1 MKEENDVPRSV
12 TRTCLLALPSSIPP
26 HLPSLPKR
34 ICSFV
39 DNGDN
44 QTVFDKMARACGR
57 RGERRDDSGS
67 GTSSGDAAFET
78 SAKLSK
84 PSEARLGY

>member
-1 MKEENDVPRSV
+1 MFPAVLLGLA
-12 TRTCLLALPSSIPP
+12 CLLCPLPSLP

-57 RGERRDDSGS
+57 RGERRDDSGVRLAL
-67 GTSSGDAAFET
+67 GMLLKGHLQNLIILHLITPVAF
-78 SAKLSK
+78 
-84 PSEARLGY
+84 RD